1 MHPLQ
6 HLSTGDCVGSL
17 AELNLS
23 SCIHIT
29 DQGLDLLLA
38 ASPPRLAIL
47 VVHRSTLM
55 IGCSSCSI
63 NTNTCPLLVPLQ
75 VPSAHRGGLRDYL
88 PISGSAAERQQKT
101 VQTVVMDYSLIIVI
115 DGEGKTC
122 MISKCYYV
130 ILLMLI

>member
-55 IGCSSCSI
+55 IGCSYSI
-63 NTNTCPLLVPLQ
+63 NTNTCPQ
-75 VPSAHRGGLRDYL
+75 Y
-88 PISGSAAERQQKT
+88 Q
-101 VQTVVMDYSLIIVI
+101 Y
-115 DGEGKTC
+115 
-122 MISKCYYV
+122 
-130 ILLMLI
+130 

>member
-38 ASPPRLAIL
+38 AAPPRLAIL

-55 IGCSSCSI
+55 IGCGYSI
-63 NTNTCPLLVPLQ
+63 NTKTAAAVLILILDPHWSAYRCPQLTE
-75 VPSAHRGGLRDYL
+75 
-88 PISGSAAERQQKT
+88 AASEIIFQFLDQQQSSSRKQFKQLSWT
-101 VQTVVMDYSLIIVI
+101 IH
-115 DGEGKTC
+115 
-122 MISKCYYV
+122 
-130 ILLMLI
+130 

>member
-47 VVHRSTLM
+47 VVHRSVLT
-55 IGCSSCSI
+55 IGCSYSI
-63 NTNTCPLLVPLQ
+63 NTNTAATVHSIPECGFKVLKTYQAP
-75 VPSAHRGGLRDYL
+75 AH
-88 PISGSAAERQQKT
+88 I
-101 VQTVVMDYSLIIVI
+101 
-115 DGEGKTC
+115 
-122 MISKCYYV
+122 
-130 ILLMLI
+130 

>member
-55 IGCSSCSI
+55 IGCSCSINTNTAATVSILILALSI
-63 NTNTCPLLVPLQ
+63 NTNTCPSLHW
-75 VPSAHRGGLRDYL
+75 SAYRCPQLTE
-88 PISGSAAERQQKT
+88 AASEIIFQFLDQQQSSSRKQFKQLSWT
-101 VQTVVMDYSLIIVI
+101 IH
-115 DGEGKTC
+115 
-122 MISKCYYV
+122 
-130 ILLMLI
+130 

>member
-23 SCIHIT
+23 SCVHLT

-47 VVHRSTLM
+47 VVHRSILTTVL
-55 IGCSSCSI
+55 ILILALSI
-63 NTNTCPLLVPLQ
+63 NTNTCPLLVRLQ
-75 VPSAHRGGLRDYL
+75 VPSAYRGSLRDHL
-88 PISGSAAERQQKT
+88 PISGSAAELQQKT
-101 VQTVVMDYSLIIVI
+101 VQTVVMDYPLIIVI
-115 DGEGKTC
+115 DGEGKT
-122 MISKCYYV
+122 
-130 ILLMLI
+130 